1 MYSHQYKIRIR
12 YSDTDQ
18 MGIVYY
24 GNYASF
30 YEIGRVEALRAL
42 NFPYKLMEERGIML
56 PVIENHSKFV
66 QPAYY
71 DEIIT
76 ITTTIR
82 ALPTVKVLFE
92 FELHN
97 EDGKL
102 IHTGSTLLVFM
113 KTVSRKPCKAPED
126 LLNLL
131 KPYFQ
136 DGQ

>member
-30 YEIGRVEALRAL
+30 YEIGRVEALRAI
-42 NFPYKLMEERGIML
+42 NFPYKSMEERGIML
-56 PVIENHSKFV
+56 PVIENHSKFIL
-66 QPAYY
+66 PAYY
-71 DEIIT
+71 DEVIT
-76 ITTTIR
+76 ITTTIPEMPR
-82 ALPTVKVLFE
+82 VKCLFN

-97 EDGKL
+97 EEGKL
-102 IHTGSTLLVFM
+102 IHTGSTTLVFM
-113 KTVSRKPCKAPED
+113 KTENRKPCRAPDD

-131 KPYFQ
+131 RPYF
-136 DGQ
+136 